1 MATVRKNQAR
11 LSKDEW
17 EVLIGAIDA
26 VRKCNA
32 RKGNRLPMECG
43 MYPKST
49 PKEPRYVVMVWYSR
63 DLNEVQRRYV
73 DQFYGGSL
81 AVSS

>member
-1 MATVRKNQAR
+1 
-11 LSKDEW
+11 
-17 EVLIGAIDA
+17 
-26 VRKCNA
+26 
-32 RKGNRLPMECG
+32 MECG

-73 DQFYGGSL
+73 EQFYGGSL